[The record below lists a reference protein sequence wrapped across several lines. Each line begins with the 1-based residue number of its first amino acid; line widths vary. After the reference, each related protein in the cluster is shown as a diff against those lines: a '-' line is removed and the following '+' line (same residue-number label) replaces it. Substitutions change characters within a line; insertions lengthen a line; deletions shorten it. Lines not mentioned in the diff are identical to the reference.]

1 MGEGPPR
8 VARAAPLRGH
18 LRSPQ
23 RWGRRGCSEGSE
35 VAEPG
40 APWLA
45 CLGGLH
51 KMGQRRPET
60 ALPLRQA
67 RVIGR
72 GQQGETATGHGLEAL
87 GGLHARQPPGRPAFA
102 GEQGAGGGARVA

>member
-1 MGEGPPR
+1 
-8 VARAAPLRGH
+8 
-18 LRSPQ
+18 
-23 RWGRRGCSEGSE
+23 
-35 VAEPG
+35 
-40 APWLA
+40 
-45 CLGGLH
+45 
-51 KMGQRRPET
+51 MGQRRPET

-102 GEQGAGGGARVA
+102 GEQGAGGAFEGEVFHKILICIVFVPDTTPDSP